1 MKTLITDRTLRGLKP
16 APAGKRSVIWDTAV
30 PGLCVRVTD
39 KGAAS
44 FNVMRRVKGESAPVR
59 RMLGIAW
66 AVPFPA
72 SQPLPYPL
80 ATAREDARAMV
91 LDMSRGI
98 DPKAKL
104 ATKQREDATRQAN
117 SFASVA
123 ETFIIKHVRGLKT
136 GPEVEAAIRRELLSK
151 WGPRPIT
158 EITRHD
164 VAELIEGIADSG
176 RKYAAHK
183 TFNYVSKLFAWAIA
197 RHLYG
202 LEMSACTGIKT
213 SELAGKKEPR
223 QRVLT
228 DAEIR
233 ALWQATKGMSYPAAP
248 FVRLLLLAGQ
258 RLREV
263 AKMSWHEV
271 DLDKALWT
279 IPPERMKGDA
289 AHEVPLPSAAV
300 KILTELPRFT
310 GPYVFT
316 TTGGTRPISGFSKMK
331 ATLDERM
338 PGVAPW
344 RFHDLRRTMRTGLGG
359 LPVPNNVAGLCIAH
373 AQPGLHKVYDQHS
386 YRDEKRRAFELWA
399 SRLHA
404 IVEPGTAANVIPLK
418 KAADA

>member
-16 APAGKRSVIWDTAV
+16 APAGKRTVIWDIAV

-80 ATAREDARAMV
+80 ASAREDARSMV

-123 ETFIIKHVRGLKT
+123 EKFIAKHVRKLRT
-136 GPEVEAAIRRELLSK
+136 GVDVEAAVRRELIGR
-151 WGPRPIT
+151 WGRRPIT
-158 EITRHD
+158 EITRRD
-164 VAELIEGIADSG
+164 VVELVENIADSG
-176 RKYAAHK
+176 RPYAAHK
-183 TFNYVSKLFAWAIA
+183 AFAYTSKLFAWATAQHI
-197 RHLYG
+197 YG
-202 LEMSACTGIKT
+202 LETSPCAGIKT
-213 SELAGKKEPR
+213 GEPAGKKEPR

-228 DAEIR
+228 EAEVR
-233 ALWQATKGMSYPAAP
+233 VLWLATGGMSYPAAP
-248 FVRLLLLAGQ
+248 FVRLLLLTGQ

-263 AKMSWHEV
+263 AEMSWHEV
-271 DLDKALWT
+271 DFDKALWV
-279 IPPERMKGDA
+279 IPPDRMKGDG
-289 AHEVPLPSAAV
+289 AHEVPLASAAV
-300 KILTELPRFT
+300 EILKGLPRFT
-310 GPYVFT
+310 GRYVFT
-316 TTGGTRPISGFSKMK
+316 TTDGTRPISGFSKMK

-338 PGVAPW
+338 PGVARW
-344 RFHDLRRTMRTGLGG
+344 RFHDLRRTMRTALGG
-359 LPVPNNVAGLCIAH
+359 LPVPNNVAELCIAH

-386 YRDEKRRAFELWA
+386 YRDEKCRAFELWA
-399 SRLHA
+399 NRLMT
-404 IVEPGTAANVIPLK
+404 IVEPGTADNVIPI
-418 KAADA
+418 AASAR

>member
-104 ATKQREDATRQAN
+104 ADQQREDATRQAN

-136 GPEVEAAIRRELLSK
+136 GPEVEAAIRRELIPK

-183 TFNYVSKLFAWAIA
+183 TFNYVSKLFTWAIA

-202 LEMSACTGIKT
+202 LEMSPCTGIKT

-233 ALWQATKGMSYPAAP
+233 ALWQATEGISYPAAP
-248 FVRLLLLAGQ
+248 FVRLLLLTGQ

-263 AKMSWHEV
+263 AEMGWHEV

-289 AHEVPLPSAAV
+289 AHEVPLPPAPLE
-300 KILTELPRFT
+300 ILKELPRFT

-316 TTGGTRPISGFSKMK
+316 TTSGTRPISGFSKMK
-331 ATLDERM
+331 ARLDELM

-359 LPVPNNVAGLCIAH
+359 LPVPNNVAELCIAH

-386 YRDEKRRAFELWA
+386 YREEKRRAFELWA
-399 SRLHA
+399 SRVKE
-404 IVEPGTAANVIPLK
+404 IVEPGTPSNVIQI
-418 KAADA
+418 AARG